1 MKYFGRS
8 VYVVAVIIAVLSIN
22 AAAWAAEEP
31 LPDRFMLRF
40 GGYLVSNAET
50 VARLDSNK
58 GPVGVSVDF
67 ADTLG
72 GEKTNN
78 ALRLDGLYRFNDKHG
93 LGFSWYALKFEGT
106 RVLDRDINWGDQT
119 FPINARVDS
128 ELKFDVYKVNY
139 QYSLFHNQEAEL
151 GVSAGL
157 HVMRLSAGIS
167 SPTTGKAQDEAVTAP
182 LPVFGLFGDYK
193 FTPRFSGYFNYQWF
207 FINYDNKI
215 KGGLQDF
222 LVGLEYRVVRNVALG
237 AAYNRFSVN
246 IESDRDESTL
256 KVDTNWNGAL
266 LYAAV
271 YF

>member
-1 MKYFGRS
+1 MKCLGRS
-8 VYVVAVIIAVLSIN
+8 VCVVAIIIAVLSIN
-22 AAAWAAEEP
+22 AAVWAAEEP

-50 VARLDSNK
+50 VARLDANAA
-58 GPVGVSVDF
+58 PVGAYIDF
-67 ADTLG
+67 SDDLG
-72 GEKTNN
+72 GDTSNTV
-78 ALRLDGLYRFNDKHG
+78 LRLDGLYRFNNKHA
-93 LGFSWYALKFEGT
+93 LGFSWYSLDFEGT
-106 RVLDRDINWGDQT
+106 RELNRDINWGDQT

-157 HVMRLSAGIS
+157 HVMRFNAAIS
-167 SPTTGKAQDEAVTAP
+167 SSRSGKSQEEGVTAP

-193 FTPRFSGYFNYQWF
+193 FTPRFSAYFNYQF
-207 FINYDNKI
+207 FAISYDDKI

-222 LVGLEYRVVRNVALG
+222 LVGLEYRVVKNVALG
-237 AAYNRFSVN
+237 AAYNRFAAKV
-246 IESDRDESTL
+246 ESKEDATTL
-256 KVDTNWNGAL
+256 NVDTTWNGAL